1 MLQQLGKNSA
11 NLWKGDWT
19 CSSSGLEYTASLYRQ
34 EIDMSAVPIK
44 QFEWLK
50 SKEALIAALSKLSGS
65 EKAALEL
72 IGSGNWTCSLM

>member
-19 CSSSGLEYTASLYRQ
+19 CSSLGLEYTASLYRE

-50 SKEALIAALSKLSGS
+50 SKEA
-65 EKAALEL
+65 
-72 IGSGNWTCSLM
+72 

>member
-19 CSSSGLEYTASLYRQ
+19 CSSSGLEYTGSLYRQ

-50 SKEALIAALSKLSGS
+50 SKEA
-65 EKAALEL
+65 
-72 IGSGNWTCSLM
+72 